1 MCPQPRAFQG
11 FLYLSVSPAASAAS
25 ALLQKDLKWMTLSSS
40 KDCVGRRGGAGVSKM
55 FKLRHL
61 CLAGPVGIWSKCHWN
76 EAGSN
81 TVRPRPFPSGVL
93 VLIPHS
99 LCAFGSLPM
108 LLLFAP
114 PPTLS
119 SGFPFPRWLFTEPFI
134 ETICLMP
141 CLFHT
146 IIKSTCKPSQSPTG
160 FLYFSCLCWA

>member
-1 MCPQPRAFQG
+1 MPTAPGLSRLPLPFCLASCFCSKHSSPERSKVDDLI
-11 FLYLSVSPAASAAS
+11 FLKG
-25 ALLQKDLKWMTLSSS
+25 LLWEE
-40 KDCVGRRGGAGVSKM
+40 GGPGMSKM
-55 FKLRHL
+55 FKLGHL

-81 TVRPRPFPSGVL
+81 TVRPRPFSSGVL
-93 VLIPHS
+93 VLTPHS
-99 LCAFGSLPM
+99 LCACGSLSM

-119 SGFPFPRWLFTEPFI
+119 SGFPFPRWLFIEPVI
-134 ETICLMP
+134 ETVCLMP

-146 IIKSTCKPSQSPTG
+146 ILKSTCKPSQSPTG